1 MGLIPRANAHLTP
14 CIPCSPPWSLCSL
27 VGTARENYYHKASKT
42 QTCAGRKVH
51 EKPSGD
57 WTPESDLF
65 GWCVGVP
72 NQLPG
77 NKVIIGLGWEDPLE
91 KE

>member
-1 MGLIPRANAHLTP
+1 M
-14 CIPCSPPWSLCSL
+14 CSL

-77 NKVIIGLGWEDPLE
+77 SKVIIGPELVKGLCLCLTTGCPPGHAGRRL
-91 KE
+91 